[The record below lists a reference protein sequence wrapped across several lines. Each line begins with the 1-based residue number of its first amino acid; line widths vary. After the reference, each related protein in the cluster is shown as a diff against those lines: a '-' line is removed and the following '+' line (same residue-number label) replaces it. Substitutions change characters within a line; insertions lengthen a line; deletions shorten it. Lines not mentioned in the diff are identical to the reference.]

1 MSEQGQRRYRNAAKN
16 QEQGNNF
23 GQYQYRNYDQYQ
35 RIQQEQNSGQF
46 QNRNY
51 GRYQGRQQEQNFGLR
66 QNTGQPLPTETPL
79 NLHIILE
86 RMLQNQDEMSTR
98 MERIERNRISRREYR

>member
-1 MSEQGQRRYRNAAKN
+1 MKGKGQRRFRNAAEN
-16 QEQGNNF
+16 HEQGNNF
-23 GQYQYRNYDQYQ
+23 GRYQNRNYDQYQ
-35 RIQQEQNSGQF
+35 RIHQKQNYGQS

-86 RMLQNQDEMSTR
+86 RMLQNQDKMSTR
-98 MERIERNRISRREYR
+98 MERIERSRINRREYR